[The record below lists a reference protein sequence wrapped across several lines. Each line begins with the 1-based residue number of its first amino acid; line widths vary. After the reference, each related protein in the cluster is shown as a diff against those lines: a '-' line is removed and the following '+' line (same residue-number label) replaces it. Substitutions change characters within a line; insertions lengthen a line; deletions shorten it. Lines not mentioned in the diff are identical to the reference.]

1 MGNTEPAPSCEG
13 DGGLVL
19 GQEQEEQQHQ
29 EQQQQQDGVHALHVV
44 VVAVSGLRVSLPQR
58 EQPRGFPPSRHLCQD

>member
-29 EQQQQQDGVHALHVV
+29 EQQQQQDGVHALH
-44 VVAVSGLRVSLPQR
+44 ARGGRSGVRSPSLTSPT
-58 EQPRGFPPSRHLCQD
+58 